1 MATKIRKLISFDW
14 AIKKILRSKANFAV
28 LEGFLSELLFDEIT
42 IKEILESE
50 SNKETEEDKLNR
62 SDIKVKNSKDEI
74 ILIELQYNR
83 EFDYL
88 QRVLYAASKTV
99 VEHIKKGDAY
109 SKIVKV
115 ISISI
120 VYFDLGKGDDYIY
133 QGTTSFRGMHNHE
146 ILKLSASQ
154 IELYKTEK
162 VENIYP
168 EYYLIKVKNF
178 NDVAK
183 DTLDQWIY
191 FLKNEE
197 VKDDFQAKGLVEA
210 KEILDY
216 LKYSEEERQEYERY
230 KESLHYQASMYETN
244 YTAAKL
250 EGEKNKAL
258 EIAKNL
264 LKMGLTIESIV
275 IATNLTADEI
285 EKLDVIKINLI

>member
-1 MATKIRKLISFDW
+1 MLTKNRKLISFDW

-28 LEGFLSELLFDEIT
+28 LEGFLSELLFDDIKIT
-42 IKEILESE
+42 EILESE

-62 SDIKVKNSKDEI
+62 LDIKVKNSKDEI
-74 ILIELQYNR
+74 VLIELQYNR

-99 VEHIKKGDAY
+99 VEHIKEGEPY

-133 QGTTSFRGMHNHE
+133 KGTTSFIGFHNRDL
-146 ILKLSASQ
+146 LKLTASQ
-154 IELYKTEK
+154 KEIYQAEK

-178 NDVAK
+178 DDIAR
-183 DTLDQWIY
+183 DTLDEWIY
-191 FLKNEE
+191 FLKNSE
-197 VKDDFQAKGLVEA
+197 VKEGFKAKGLDKA

-216 LKYSEEERQEYERY
+216 MKCSEEEKRKYERY

-244 YTAAKL
+244 YIGAKV
-250 EGEKNKAL
+250 EGKKEREL
-258 EIAKNL
+258 EIAKTML
-264 LKMGLTIESIV
+264 AEGFDIKTIIKLTGLTE
-275 IATNLTADEI
+275 E
-285 EKLDVIKINLI
+285 VIKQ

>member
-1 MATKIRKLISFDW
+1 
-14 AIKKILRSKANFAV
+14 
-28 LEGFLSELLFDEIT
+28 
-42 IKEILESE
+42 
-50 SNKETEEDKLNR
+50 
-62 SDIKVKNSKDEI
+62 
-74 ILIELQYNR
+74 
-83 EFDYL
+83 
-88 QRVLYAASKTV
+88 V

-133 QGTTSFRGMHNHE
+133 QGTTSFTGMHNHE
-146 ILKLSASQ
+146 LLKLSASQ
-154 IELYKTEK
+154 IELYKAKK

-178 NDVAK
+178 NDIAK

-197 VKDDFQAKGLVEA
+197 VKEDFQAKGLAEA

-216 LKYSEEERQEYERY
+216 LKCSEEEKENYERY

-250 EGEKNKAL
+250 EGEKIKAI
-258 EIAKNL
+258 EIAK
-264 LKMGLTIESIV
+264 KMLQKKADVEFIMEMTGLDKETV
-275 IATNLTADEI
+275 LML
-285 EKLDVIKINLI
+285 EKSE